1 MIGFA
6 EITFENENF
15 VLPRIEEG
23 LPTLIYTIKFV
34 VLGWC
39 LPLKMLNYFF
49 EKCFENVAPE
59 RAHLCRSK
67 RVKSSKNLAIKLIDP
82 FQCWYMENGCHNR
95 IVNKNRKKKENR
107 IIV

>member
-23 LPTLIYTIKFV
+23 FPTLIYTIEFV

-39 LPLKMLNYFF
+39 LPLKMLNYF
-49 EKCFENVAPE
+49 
-59 RAHLCRSK
+59 
-67 RVKSSKNLAIKLIDP
+67 
-82 FQCWYMENGCHNR
+82 
-95 IVNKNRKKKENR
+95 
-107 IIV
+107 